1 MRLKDQTA
9 VVVGVGSTVGAACA
23 TTFAREGA
31 RVLAVDADEAVATK
45 VAALADT
52 GGRALGHVADLTSEA
67 GAASVAR
74 RCEELWQRLDILMV
88 CTSAKDWW
96 SLESE
101 TATHWEEVILTNVM
115 AAVNYTR
122 SLRPLLRRSAAGSVV
137 YLSSIDG
144 IHGNPN
150 LAAYSVGKGG
160 LVTLTHV
167 MAHVCGLD
175 GIRVNCIAP
184 GAIDLSGTGAKPNE
198 RGATSDPAMRLAFT
212 PLKRH
217 ATAEDIALVALF
229 FASADS
235 AYVSGSILPVDGGR
249 TALTRG
255 VL

>member
-1 MRLKDQTA
+1 M
-9 VVVGVGSTVGAACA
+9 VVGVGSTVGAACA
-23 TTFAREGA
+23 VTFAREGA
-31 RVLAVDADEAVATK
+31 RVLAVDSDESVAVR
-45 VAALADT
+45 VAASVESGGEALAH
-52 GGRALGHVADLTSEA
+52 AADLSSEA
-67 GAASVAR
+67 GARSVAL
-74 RCEELWQRLDILMV
+74 RCEDLWRQLDVLVV

-96 SLESE
+96 ALESE
-101 TATHWEEVILTNVM
+101 TPAHWEDVILTNVM

-122 SLRPLLRRSAAGSVV
+122 SLRPLLARSTGGSVV

-167 MAHVCGLD
+167 MAHTCGTD

-184 GAIDLSGTGAKPNE
+184 GAIDLSGTDAKVNE

-217 ATAEDIALVALF
+217 ATAEDIASVALF
-229 FASADS
+229 FASPDS
-235 AYVSGSILPVDGGR
+235 AYVSGAVLPVDGGR